1 MISPDEYM
9 SRLKMPAMTT
19 DLHGN
24 IIFANGAMKRLEP
37 VRCRKGLLRCPGGG
51 REECSGTAVTLC
63 TGIGNRRMLVLF
75 RGDTARFYLTRIFAR
90 RTTAAVSDGDL
101 PFVIKTAGFAERKML
116 DDPGTSPGSLIG
128 EAAYSAFSG
137 LYARKLLTVHD
148 FCRFLGLSTAVLF
161 GSSRAEYR
169 EGFGTGIALVS
180 PERAFFAAGEMI
192 AQLAASPGVRWRV
205 FAGSGQLTLTDG
217 MKRISAGECS
227 AVPRTHS
234 GQFSLSRGEVLVSAA
249 AAAAEF
255 AFFRKPG
262 PAFAAVPAA
271 GRGRAAEYG

>member
-24 IIFANGAMKRLEP
+24 IIFANFAMKRLEP
-37 VRCRKGLLRCPGGG
+37 VRCRKVVLRCPGGG

-161 GSSRAEYR
+161 GSSRVEYR
-169 EGFGTGIALVS
+169 EGFGKGITLVS

-192 AQLAASPGVRWRV
+192 AQLAASPGIRWRV
-205 FAGSGQLTLTDG
+205 LSGGGQLTLTDG
-217 MKRISAGECS
+217 IKRICAGECS

-249 AAAAEF
+249 AAAADF
-255 AFFRKPG
+255 AFFRKP
-262 PAFAAVPAA
+262 VTAA